1 MISRKPVFV
10 IYIGKVIMYISHAS
24 LKDNHQ
30 FRLNWFQHLSKSQT
44 ADLAWLK
51 MSIQL
56 WSRKKNKHVERLTET
71 WALSR
76 DFLKLKMQPETHT
89 TTEVLV
95 KKLPLASRLEQMS
108 SEDPRPSLFHQNPP
122 FLLYFL
128 ILWTELLSCFLKQC
142 AKEIATLCYSTD
154 SQFFPS
160 SWTQA
165 TSKGKTQEKKK
176 KAQQWKQR
184 NNRQRWLWQSL
195 PSTLFLLLL
204 WLLLS
209 RVRVAAIGCR
219 DNAWRNTRQGGKKEI
234 RWIQS

>member
-1 MISRKPVFV
+1 MISQKPVFV
-10 IYIGKVIMYISHAS
+10 IYIGKVTMYMSHAS

-56 WSRKKNKHVERLTET
+56 WSRKKNKHVQRLTET

-165 TSKGKTQEKKK
+165 TSKGKTQGKKK
-176 KAQQWKQR
+176 KHSSESKETIDNGGFDKAFPQ
-184 NNRQRWLWQSL
+184 
-195 PSTLFLLLL
+195 PSFC
-204 WLLLS
+204 S
-209 RVRVAAIGCR
+209 CC
-219 DNAWRNTRQGGKKEI
+219 DSCFQE
-234 RWIQS
+234 